1 LGFAWGSLNDLRKI
15 LLLCTPLDRAPHPP
29 CYNSAFPFMAI
40 ISPFR
45 AWRYNPEQVP
55 VQQVATQPY
64 DKITP
69 AMQERYYQ
77 ASPYNLVR
85 IILGKRQP
93 DDGATENVYSRAA
106 AAFKSWRQTGVLRQ
120 DPAPSL
126 YRYSQ
131 TFKLPPGVPG
141 TGQQAERRA
150 FIALGRI
157 ESYSAGV
164 IFRHEQTLAQ
174 PKADRLDLLR
184 ATRAHFGQIFM
195 LYNAAGTVDALL
207 DSATATPPDI
217 EVTDEYDV
225 VHRVWRVSDTSVI
238 ASVHKQMRDRK
249 LIIADGHHRYETALT
264 YRNERRAAAETGSGL
279 PTAYDSVMMTFVDM
293 DRPSKDRPDK
303 DRPDMD
309 RPDKDRPDMDRPD
322 KDQPGLVILP
332 THRLVF
338 GLPSFSAARFQEEA
352 KKFFNLEEVD
362 PGIDATRAT
371 AILQNAGRAGT
382 ALLVVTAGRAFLLHT
397 PKAIGTPVFGTLSLS
412 QQALD
417 VVQLHR
423 CLLEGVLKI
432 SEEAIRN
439 QENVTYC
446 REASEAL
453 AQVQNGKVQ
462 AAFLMNPAK
471 IQQVRDIAF
480 AGQVLP
486 QKSTDFYPKLLSG
499 LTIYAL
505 E

>member
-1 LGFAWGSLNDLRKI
+1 
-15 LLLCTPLDRAPHPP
+15 
-29 CYNSAFPFMAI
+29 MAI
-40 ISPFR
+40 ITPFR
-45 AWRYNPEQVP
+45 AWRYNPEQVT
-55 VQQVATQPY
+55 VQQAVTQPY

-85 IILGKRQP
+85 IILGKRLP
-93 DDGATENVYSRAA
+93 DDGNTENVYTRAA
-106 AAFKSWRQTGVLRQ
+106 AAFENWRQTGVLRQ

-141 TGQQAERRA
+141 TGQQAERRS

-164 IFRHEQTLAQ
+164 IFRHEQTLAK

-195 LYNAAGTVDALL
+195 LYSGDGKVDGLL
-207 DSATATPPDI
+207 DAAVASNPSPDI

-225 VHRVWRVSDTSVI
+225 VHRVWRISEAAVI

-264 YRNERRAAAETGSGL
+264 YRNERRAMAETGAGL
-279 PTAYDSVMMTFVDM
+279 PTPYDSVMMTFVDM
-293 DRPSKDRPDK
+293 DHPDQG
-303 DRPDMD
+303 R
-309 RPDKDRPDMDRPD
+309 
-322 KDQPGLVILP
+322 PGLLILP

-338 GLPSFSAARFQEEA
+338 GLRSFSATQFQAEA
-352 KKFFNLEEVD
+352 KKFFNLEEID
-362 PGIDATRAT
+362 AGIDATRAT
-371 AILQNAGRAGT
+371 SILQNAGRAGT

-397 PKAIGTPVFGTLSLS
+397 PKAIGTPVFGKLSLS

-417 VVQLHR
+417 VVQLHE

-446 REASEAL
+446 REAAEAL
-453 AQVQNGKVQ
+453 SQVQSGKVQ